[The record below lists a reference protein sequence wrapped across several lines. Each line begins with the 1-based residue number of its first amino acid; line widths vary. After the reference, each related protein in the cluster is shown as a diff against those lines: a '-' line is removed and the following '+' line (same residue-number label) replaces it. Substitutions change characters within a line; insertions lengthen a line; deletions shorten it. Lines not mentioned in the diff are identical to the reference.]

1 VVTDSWTR
9 PERGTPV
16 DETERMPENTLP
28 ASLPWIERLVAID
41 TTSRNSNLELIEACE
56 EEMTR
61 LGLRPERLL
70 NDDGT
75 KANLLLTLP
84 AADGSTG
91 GGVVLSGHTDV
102 VPVDGQTWSSDPF
115 TPQVREGRLY
125 GRGTADMKT
134 FLAVLMHK
142 LPELAAASLTEPVHL
157 AFSYDE
163 EVGCLGGAEIA
174 AALGARPEP
183 PRVCLVGEPTSMRV
197 ITGHKSSNL
206 VELTFHGRSAHSS
219 LTPQGVNAVE
229 YAARAITAVRDLA
242 DRRRTEGPY
251 DEAYVVPFTT
261 AGVNVVSG
269 GIATN
274 TVPELCTIRYEFRT
288 VAEDDP
294 AAVIEEITAVARGLE
309 AEMQAEHPSASVE
322 VRVMAQ
328 VPSLASTVEG
338 PAARLAVELGGTP
351 SEDKVTYG
359 TEAGQFADAGIDA
372 VVCGP
377 GDIAQAHA
385 ADEYIELDQVQACEQ
400 FVDALIARLTR
411 THG

>member
-1 VVTDSWTR
+1 
-9 PERGTPV
+9 
-16 DETERMPENTLP
+16 MPENPLP

-41 TTSRNSNLELIEACE
+41 TTSRNSNLELIEVLE
-56 EEMTR
+56 EEITR
-61 LGLRPERLL
+61 LGLTAERIPD
-70 NDDGT
+70 DDGT
-75 KANLLLTLP
+75 KANLVLTLP

-115 TPQVREGRLY
+115 VPEIRDGRLY
-125 GRGTADMKT
+125 GRGTADMKS
-134 FLAVLMHK
+134 FIGVIMHQ
-142 LPELAAASLTEPVHL
+142 LPTLAAASLAEPLHL

-163 EVGCLGGAEIA
+163 EVGCFGGAQIA

-183 PRVCLVGEPTSMRV
+183 PRVCIVGEPSSMRV
-197 ITGHKSSNL
+197 IAGHKSSNL
-206 VELTFHGRSAHSS
+206 VELTFRGRSAHSS
-219 LTPQGVNAVE
+219 LTPQGVNAIE
-229 YAARAITAVRDLA
+229 YAARAISAVRALA
-242 DRRRTEGPY
+242 DRRRTEGPF

-261 AGVNVVSG
+261 AGVNVVRG

-274 TVPELCTIRYEFRT
+274 TVPELCTVRYEFRT

-294 AAVIEEITAVARGLE
+294 AAVIEEISAVARSLE

-322 VRVMAQ
+322 VAVMAQ
-328 VPSLASTVEG
+328 VPSLDSSVDG
-338 PAARLAVELGGTP
+338 PAAQLAVALGGTP
-351 SEDKVTYG
+351 SGDKVTYG

-385 ADEYIELDQVQACEQ
+385 ADEYIELDQIEACEQ
-400 FVDALIARLTR
+400 LIGALVDRLTR
-411 THG
+411 TEGGGHP

>member
-1 VVTDSWTR
+1 M
-9 PERGTPV
+9 P
-16 DETERMPENTLP
+16 ETELLKNVLP

-41 TTSRNSNLELIEACE
+41 TTSRNSNLELIEVLE
-56 EEMTR
+56 EEMAR
-61 LGLRPERLL
+61 LGLAPERIP

-75 KANLLLTLP
+75 KANLVLTLP
-84 AADGSTG
+84 ASDGSTG

-115 TPQVREGRLY
+115 VPEVRDGRLY
-125 GRGTADMKT
+125 GRGTADMKS
-134 FLAVLMHK
+134 FIAVIMHA
-142 LPELAAASLTEPVHL
+142 LPELAAASLSEPVHL

-163 EVGCLGGAEIA
+163 EVGCFGGARIA
-174 AALGARPEP
+174 EALGARSEP
-183 PRVCLVGEPTSMRV
+183 PRVCIVGEPSSMRV
-197 ITGHKSSNL
+197 IAGHKSSNL
-206 VELTFHGRSAHSS
+206 VELTFRGRSAHSS
-219 LTPQGVNAVE
+219 LTPQGVNAIE
-229 YAARAITAVRDLA
+229 YAARAITAVRELA

-274 TVPELCTIRYEFRT
+274 TVPELCTVRYEFRT

-294 AAVIEEITAVARGLE
+294 AAVIEEISAVARGLE
-309 AEMQAEHPSASVE
+309 AEMRTEHPSASVE

-328 VPSLASTVEG
+328 VPSLDSSPDG
-338 PAARLAVELGGTP
+338 PAARLAVELGGAA
-351 SEDKVTYG
+351 SGDKVTYG
-359 TEAGQFADAGIDA
+359 TEAGQFANAGIDA

-385 ADEYIELDQVQACEQ
+385 ADEYIELDQVVACEQ
-400 FVDALIARLTR
+400 FIEALLARLTR
-411 THG
+411 TDG